1 MHDAAQRGT
10 ILIVDDSPDTLELI
24 RRNLELARYAVLTAS
39 SVNEAK
45 GLLEHQKFDLCITDY
60 HMPFASGIDLI
71 RFVRGTYPGTAIIM
85 ITGYA
90 SVEGAV
96 EAIKAGAEEYLSKP
110 FTDDE
115 LLTLVDK
122 IFEQRR
128 DRKDTGTGTPVS

>member
-1 MHDAAQRGT
+1 MHDTSERGT
-10 ILIVDDSPDTLELI
+10 ILVVDDSPDTLELI
-24 RRNLELARYAVLTAS
+24 RRNLELARYTVTTAS
-39 SVNEAK
+39 SVNEAQT
-45 GLLEHQKFDLCITDY
+45 LLAGRTFDLVVTDY

-71 RFVRGTYPGTAIIM
+71 RLVRKQHPDTAIIM

-122 IFEQRR
+122 IFEQR
-128 DRKDTGTGTPVS
+128 KGKK

>member
-1 MHDAAQRGT
+1 MHDTAERGS

-24 RRNLELARYAVLTAS
+24 RRNLELARHTVLTAS

-45 GLLEHQKFDLCITDY
+45 GLLERQKFDLLITDY

-71 RFVRGTYPGTAIIM
+71 RFVRENHRDTAIIM

-128 DRKDTGTGTPVS
+128 ARKDKGSGTPTP

>member
-1 MHDAAQRGT
+1 MADNAERGT

-45 GLLEHQKFDLCITDY
+45 SQLAQRKFDLVITDY

-71 RFVRGTYPGTAIIM
+71 RFVRDKHPGTAIIM

-115 LLTLVDK
+115 LLTMVDR
-122 IFEQRR
+122 IFEKRR
-128 DRKDTGTGTPVS
+128 AGGDATAS

>member
-1 MHDAAQRGT
+1 MHDTAERG
-10 ILIVDDSPDTLELI
+10 LVLVVDDAPDTLELI

-45 GLLEHQKFDLCITDY
+45 GLLERQKFDLCITDY

-71 RFVRGTYPGTAIIM
+71 RLVRKQHPDTAIIM

-115 LLTLVDK
+115 LLTMVDR
-122 IFEQRR
+122 IFEKRR
-128 DRKDTGTGTPVS
+128 ERGDATAS